1 MLKGH
6 YKVMN
11 AHENR
16 PETPNRYIRER
27 RESGRKS
34 KDWSMVRDGAY
45 ALVVLIH
52 VPPVL
57 SAVGPDARVDA
68 DAGTGQHCCAA
79 RREKG
84 GDALDS
90 F

>member
-1 MLKGH
+1 
-6 YKVMN
+6 
-11 AHENR
+11 
-16 PETPNRYIRER
+16 
-27 RESGRKS
+27 
-34 KDWSMVRDGAY
+34 MVRDGAY
-45 ALVVLIH
+45 ALVVRIH

-57 SAVGPDARVDA
+57 SAVGLDARVHA
-68 DAGTGQHCCAA
+68 DAGAGQHCCAA